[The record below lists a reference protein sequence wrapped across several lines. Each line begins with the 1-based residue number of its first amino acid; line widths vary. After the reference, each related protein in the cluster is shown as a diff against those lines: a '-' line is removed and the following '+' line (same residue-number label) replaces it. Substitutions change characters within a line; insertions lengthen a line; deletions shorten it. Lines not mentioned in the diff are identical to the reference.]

1 VKEEVIGRRYAKA
14 LILLGK
20 EKGNWEGIGKDLE
33 TFVSLFD
40 GNELLRRVLCDP
52 VHDRKKQKRI
62 LQEILKRLGT
72 DPICSQFLCLLV
84 EKERIRYLP
93 AIHKIY
99 RQLEDNLAGRL
110 RAKVIT
116 ARKLG
121 EEQID
126 AIKKSLEGRFHKKIL
141 LEETED
147 TQILGGII
155 CKVDG
160 MVFDG
165 SVRTQLEILKENI
178 RGE

>member
-1 VKEEVIGRRYAKA
+1 MKEEVIGRRYAKA

-20 EKGNWEGIGKDLE
+20 EQGNWEAIGNDLQA
-33 TFVSLFD
+33 FVSVFEGD
-40 GNELLRRVLCDP
+40 DLLRRVLCDP
-52 VHDRKKQKRI
+52 VHHRKKQSAI
-62 LQEILKRLGT
+62 LREILKRLGT
-72 DPICSQFLCLLV
+72 DTVCSHFLLLLV

-93 AIHKIY
+93 AIFKIY

-110 RAKVIT
+110 RARVVT

-121 EEQID
+121 DDQVA
-126 AIKKSLEGRFHKKIL
+126 AIKKSLEGRFHKSIL
-141 LEETED
+141 LEESED
-147 TQILGGII
+147 PEILGGIV

>member
-1 VKEEVIGRRYAKA
+1 VNEEVIGRRYAKA

-20 EKGNWEGIGKDLE
+20 EQGNWEAIGKDLE
-33 TFVSLFD
+33 AFVSLFEEND
-40 GNELLRRVLCDP
+40 LLRNVLCDP
-52 VHDRKKQKRI
+52 VHDRKKQGEI
-62 LQEILKRLGT
+62 LAEVLKRLGT
-72 DPICSQFLCLLV
+72 DTVCSHFLSLLV

-93 AIHKIY
+93 VIFKIY

-110 RAKVIT
+110 RAKIVT
-116 ARKLG
+116 AQKLG
-121 EEQID
+121 DDQID
-126 AIKKSLEGRFHKKIL
+126 AIKKSLEGRFDKQIL

-147 TQILGGII
+147 TEILGGII

>member
-1 VKEEVIGRRYAKA
+1 MKEEVIGRRYAKA

-20 EKGNWEGIGKDLE
+20 ETGNWEGIGKDLE
-33 TFVSLFD
+33 AFVTLFEA
-40 GNELLRRVLCDP
+40 NELLRRVLCDP
-52 VHDRKKQKRI
+52 VHDRKKQKAI
-62 LQEILKRLGT
+62 LQEILKRQGT
-72 DPICSQFLCLLV
+72 DPICSRFLFLLV

-93 AIHKIY
+93 AIFKIY

-121 EEQID
+121 EDQID
-126 AIKKSLEGRFHKKIL
+126 AIQKSLEGRFHKKIL

-147 TQILGGII
+147 TEILGGII